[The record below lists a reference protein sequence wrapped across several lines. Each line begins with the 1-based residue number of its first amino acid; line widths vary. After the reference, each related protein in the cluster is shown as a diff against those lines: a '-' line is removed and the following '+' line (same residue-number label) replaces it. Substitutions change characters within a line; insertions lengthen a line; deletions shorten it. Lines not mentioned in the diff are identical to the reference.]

1 MAKKLIIIALI
12 GILLSCCTQQPK
24 YFTDDI
30 LLSYTPIKDQ
40 DSSQVCWIYAML
52 STIETEHIMRGDS
65 VNLSVAFMEQM
76 MSREKN
82 APTSKRGTCLTA
94 LRLLQKYGAVPYQA
108 MPNSEYLPPKHVYML
123 GCEYTFGEFA
133 RSVCAPGEYIGLTST
148 EDAPYGEMTVLDVP
162 DNWDKG
168 ECLNLP
174 MDSLI
179 NMTERAIRTG
189 HGVAWEGD
197 ISERG
202 FSWEKGYAITSWW
215 NGRTTDDH
223 CMAIVGLA
231 HDEEGE
237 RYFIMKNSWG
247 KKNPYGGLMYLSYGY
262 FMQKTIAVFL
272 NKELIYS
279 TSK

>member
-272 NKELIYS
+272 NKELTYS